1 MTAADTHSL
10 LQDHLPGVD
19 FSTDAQAVRHYGRDW
34 TRFHT
39 PAAEAVLWPRS
50 TEQVQQVVALANRLG
65 KSLVPSGGRTGYS
78 AAAVAINGEWVLS
91 LEKMRAIGDFDPVD
105 RLVSVQAGV
114 VTEQLQQFAE
124 QQGLFYPVDFASA
137 GSSQM
142 GGNIATNAGGI
153 RVLRY
158 GMTRDYV
165 AGLTVV
171 TGSGEVLRL
180 NNGLV
185 KNATGLDLR
194 HLMVGSEGVLGII
207 TEAQMRLIDPPPPQ
221 SVMLLALSSL
231 DAVMRVFALARE
243 KLTLSSFELFSHV
256 ALKHVRAHRQLPAPF
271 EGASPWY
278 VLMEFDHASEADE
291 AAAMAFF
298 EAGMEAGDI
307 EDGIISQSVEQ
318 ARQLW
323 QYREG
328 ISESIAALTPYK
340 NDIAVR
346 VSRVPE
352 FMRRLEQVLA
362 EHYPDFETVWFGHIG
377 DGNLHLN
384 ILKPESFSVED
395 FQHRCESVNAQVY
408 GLIEAMAGSVSA
420 EHGVGLLKKPY
431 LHHSRSAAE
440 IELMRQ
446 IKHAFDPNGVL
457 NPGKML
463 PGNDNP
469 AG

>member
-1 MTAADTHSL
+1 MSAADTHSL
-10 LQDHLPGVD
+10 LQKNLPGVD
-19 FSTDAQAVRHYGRDW
+19 FSTDEHALQHYGRDW

-39 PAAEAVLWPRS
+39 PRPEAVLWPRS
-50 TEQVQQVVALANRLG
+50 TGQVQQIVRLANKLG

-78 AAAVAINGEWVLS
+78 AGAVATRGEWVVT
-91 LEKMRAIGDFDPVD
+91 LEKMRAIGEFDPID
-105 RLVSVQAGV
+105 RQVEVEAGV
-114 VTEQLQQFAE
+114 ITEQLQEFAR

-137 GSSQM
+137 GSSQI

-158 GMTRDYV
+158 GMTREYV

-171 TGSGEVLRL
+171 TGAGEILHL

-207 TEAQMRLIDPPPPQ
+207 TEARMRLIDPPPPQ

-231 DAVMRVFALARE
+231 DAVMRVFALARARV
-243 KLTLSSFELFSHV
+243 KLSSFELFSHK
-256 ALKHVRAHRQLPAPF
+256 ALTHVRSQRELPAPF
-271 EGASPWY
+271 EANSPWY
-278 VLMEFDHASEADE
+278 VVLEFDNAGPADE
-291 AAAMAFF
+291 EAALAFF

-307 EDGIISQSVEQ
+307 EDGIFSQSVEQ

-328 ISESIAALTPYK
+328 ISESIAHLTPYK

-346 VSRVPE
+346 VSKVPE
-352 FMRRLEQVLA
+352 FMRRLEEILQA
-362 EHYPDFETVWFGHIG
+362 SYPDFETVWFGHIG

-384 ILKPESFSVED
+384 ILKPENLSVAD
-395 FQHRCESVNAQVY
+395 FQRRCEAVSADVY
-408 GLIEAMAGSVSA
+408 GLIESLQGSISA

-431 LHHSRSAAE
+431 LPHSRSQAE
-440 IELMRQ
+440 IALMRQ
-446 IKHAFDPNGVL
+446 IKAAFDPNGVL

-463 PGNDNP
+463 PDQTNT
-469 AG
+469 

>member
-1 MTAADTHSL
+1 MSVTDITSL
-10 LQDHLPGVD
+10 LATRLEGID
-19 FSTDAQAVRHYGRDW
+19 FSTDEQALLHYGRDW

-39 PAAEAVLWPRS
+39 PRPEAVLWPRS
-50 TEQVQQVVALANRLG
+50 TEQVQRIVRLANELG
-65 KSLVPSGGRTGYS
+65 KALVPSGGRTGYS
-78 AAAVAINGEWVLS
+78 AGAVATAGEWVVT
-91 LEKMRAIGDFDPVD
+91 LEKMRRIGDFDPVD
-105 RLVSVQAGV
+105 RLVTVEAGV
-114 VTEQLQQFAE
+114 ITEQLQQFAT
-124 QQGLFYPVDFASA
+124 QQDLFYPVDFASA
-137 GSSQM
+137 GSSQI

-171 TGSGEVLRL
+171 TGSGDILQL

-194 HLMVGSEGVLGII
+194 HLMIGSEGVLGIV

-231 DAVMRVFALARE
+231 DAVMRVFALARK
-243 KLTLSSFELFSHV
+243 KLTLSSFELFSDV
-256 ALKHVRAHRQLPAPF
+256 ALKHVRRHRELPAPF
-271 EGASPWY
+271 EATSPWY
-278 VLMEFDHASEADE
+278 VLLEFDHAGEQDE

-298 EAGMEAGDI
+298 EEGLEAGDI
-307 EDGIISQSVEQ
+307 EDGIFSQSLEQ
-318 ARQLW
+318 AAQLW

-346 VSRVPE
+346 VSQVPE
-352 FMRRLEQVLA
+352 FMRRLEALLKA
-362 EHYPDFETVWFGHIG
+362 RHPELETVWFGHIG

-384 ILKPESFSVED
+384 IVKPEDLGVQA
-395 FQHRCESVNAQVY
+395 FQRLCEGVSADVY
-408 GLIEAMAGSVSA
+408 GLIEAMHGSISA

-431 LHHSRSAAE
+431 LHHSRSPQE
-440 IELMRQ
+440 IALMRQ
-446 IKHAFDPNGVL
+446 IKQAFDPNNVM

-463 PGNDNP
+463 PE
-469 AG
+469 A